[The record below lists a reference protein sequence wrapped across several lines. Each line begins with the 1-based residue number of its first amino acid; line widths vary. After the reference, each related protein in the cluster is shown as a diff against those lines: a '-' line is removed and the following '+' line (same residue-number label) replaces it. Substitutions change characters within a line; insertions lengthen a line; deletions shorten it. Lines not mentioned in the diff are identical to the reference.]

1 MIVWQGKGYLIAVA
15 VFLCS
20 LVMQLATNYLT
31 HDSTYYERAPWP
43 LAIALAIASI
53 IVLLMDRF
61 LFEENTLVL
70 IDKAT
75 GEEVHLAKTHSL
87 FFIPM
92 KYWPYIL
99 FAISLGVLIYRSSTA
114 A

>member
-1 MIVWQGKGYLIAVA
+1 MIIWQGKGYLVAVA

-20 LVMQLATNYLT
+20 LVMQLATNYFT
-31 HDSTYYERAPWP
+31 HDSSYYEHAPWP
-43 LAIALAIASI
+43 LTIALVIAGI
-53 IVLLMDRF
+53 IILIIDRF
-61 LFEENTLVL
+61 IYDETSQVL

-75 GEEVHLAKTHSL
+75 GEEVRLTKTHSL

-92 KYWPYIL
+92 KYWPYSL
-99 FAISLGVLIYRSSTA
+99 FAISVGVLIYRSSTA